1 MKATV
6 KETAD
11 ILKRLSPQNQAYFM
25 TLVRVAEIAE
35 NGVKNTVF
43 EQPRNPPMQTAQSQQ
58 QEVAMN
64 ENTILEQLKRE
75 ALYAQRS
82 FSTEL
87 LYQTYGKA
95 QMARQLEALTQS
107 EFMEIN
113 HVQQRRHRNTLEGGE
128 KEC

>member
-43 EQPRNPPMQTAQSQQ
+43 EQPRNPPMQT
-58 QEVAMN
+58 
-64 ENTILEQLKRE
+64 LQL
-75 ALYAQRS
+75 QR
-82 FSTEL
+82 
-87 LYQTYGKA
+87 
-95 QMARQLEALTQS
+95 
-107 EFMEIN
+107 
-113 HVQQRRHRNTLEGGE
+113 
-128 KEC
+128 